1 MKKSLHKNYYRN
13 NNQLNKNYDKD
24 FQNMKDSFEMVSSL
38 YIEIQNNLI
47 SPNIQISKLKQ
58 NYKCLLDEYNKLK
71 DSIEKILEKKS

>member
-38 YIEIQNNLI
+38 YIEVQNNLI
-47 SPNIQISKLKQ
+47 APNIQISKLKQ
-58 NYKCLLDEYNKLK
+58 NYKCLLDEFNKLK

>member
-13 NNQLNKNYDKD
+13 NNQLNKNYDND
-24 FQNMKDSFEMVSSL
+24 FQNVKDSFEMVSSL

-58 NYKCLLDEYNKLK
+58 NYKWLLDEFNKLK

>member
-24 FQNMKDSFEMVSSL
+24 FQNMKDSFEMISSL

-47 SPNIQISKLKQ
+47 SPNIQI
-58 NYKCLLDEYNKLK
+58 
-71 DSIEKILEKKS
+71 

>member
-38 YIEIQNNLI
+38 YIEVQNNLI

-58 NYKCLLDEYNKLK
+58 NYKCLLDEFNKLK

>member
-58 NYKCLLDEYNKLK
+58 NYK
-71 DSIEKILEKKS
+71 

>member
-58 NYKCLLDEYNKLK
+58 NYKCLLDEFNKLK

>member
-38 YIEIQNNLI
+38 YNEIQNNLI

-58 NYKCLLDEYNKLK
+58 NYKCLLDEFNKLK
-71 DSIEKILEKKS
+71 DYIEKILEKKS